1 MSITT
6 DTHKITASYMINN
19 TYQWYDLDVN
29 GFTLDEIVTDTVWF
43 WDSSPEAA
51 EAFEVEDHDIVEGN
65 PVVGISGG
73 VRAYDLDGFPSET
86 EVDYV
91 YILITA
97 EPLENVT

>member
-1 MSITT
+1 MNITT
-6 DTHKITASYMINN
+6 DTHKITASY
-19 TYQWYDLDVN
+19 TYEETYLWYDLDVN
-29 GFTLDEIVTDTVWF
+29 GYTLEEIVKDMIWF

-51 EAFEVEDHDIVEGN
+51 EAFEVEDRDIVEGDH
-65 PVVGISGG
+65 VVGISGG

-91 YILITA
+91 YVLITA

>member
-6 DTHKITASYMINN
+6 DTHKITASYTYEE
-19 TYQWYDLDVN
+19 TYQWYDLEIN
-29 GFTLDEIVTDTVWF
+29 GYTMGEVVADMIWF

-51 EAFEVEDHDIVEGN
+51 EAFGVEDYDIVEGDT
-65 PVVGISGG
+65 VVGISGG
-73 VRAYDLDGFPSET
+73 VRAYDRDGFPSET
-86 EVDYV
+86 EVDSV